1 MLHDKALASHFL
13 KKILVYFYFICMG
26 VVHGCFASV
35 YVCVP
40 HACSVSGCQKRA
52 LELLELE
59 LQVAV
64 RHHVDAGN

>member
-1 MLHDKALASHFL
+1 MLHDKVLASHFFKNTGL
-13 KKILVYFYFICMG
+13 LLFYM
-26 VVHGCFASV
+26 HGCFASV

-52 LELLELE
+52 LELLKLE